1 MLPSHDDLLFRAQL
15 LTGFHAILCLSEM
28 VFSDKKAVHNYQK
41 ISLWHSVQLLAH
53 QYSFFLPHHK
63 GDCTFEGNTILIQKI
78 ATSTDPYSPFQDY
91 LQPRDS
97 LFPLHPKLWLTSLRH
112 VPTHHWF
119 IKHQQTFFPKSY
131 TGHSLRSGGATSLA
145 ECFHH
150 SGCWMVE
157 LLLLP
162 DFHSEAPCCA
172 TCTHLW
178 ASSPP
183 TCPLA
188 FSYFSFPLIAE
199 LTSHISSPHFT

>member
-1 MLPSHDDLLFRAQL
+1 MLPSHDDLLFCAQL
-15 LTGFHAILCLSEM
+15 LTGFHALLCLGEM
-28 VFSDKKAVHNYQK
+28 VFSDKKVLHNYQK
-41 ISLWHSVQLLAH
+41 FPFGTLSN
-53 QYSFFLPHHK
+53 FLH
-63 GDCTFEGNTILIQKI
+63 TNTLSSYPIIKVIVPLME
-78 ATSTDPYSPFQDY
+78 TPYSSRKLPPLWTLTHLFEIIY
-91 LQPRDS
+91 S
-97 LFPLHPKLWLTSLRH
+97 LVILFSLSHPKLWLTSLGH

-119 IKHQQTFFPKSY
+119 IKRLQTFFPKSY

-188 FSYFSFPLIAE
+188 FSYFSFPLMAE